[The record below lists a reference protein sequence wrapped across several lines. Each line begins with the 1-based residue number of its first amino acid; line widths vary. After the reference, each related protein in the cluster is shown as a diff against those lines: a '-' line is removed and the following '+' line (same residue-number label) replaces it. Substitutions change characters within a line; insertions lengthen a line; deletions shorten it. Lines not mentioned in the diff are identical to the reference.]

1 MNMSHKKSRI
11 GLRNVLVCIGAT
23 MFFWSSYAQEAP
35 DRLQNEEWPQASLNA
50 QASAPISRDVVK
62 ITLAAELS
70 DVSQAKA
77 AGRLSKALD
86 SVMKQAK
93 GDDKVKSAT
102 IKVTSGNYQLWPLN
116 DKEGKISS
124 WHGRAEIL
132 LESRDFS
139 AASDLAGALS
149 DRMPVANLNFSVSP
163 QARAKQEHELLADAV
178 RAFSDRAQAVTD
190 AFGFVRYTVRNVQVG
205 GAGAQYQPAARAM
218 SMSLQKSADIPLEG
232 GTETVTVTVG
242 GSIFLHSAQK

>member
-1 MNMSHKKSRI
+1 MFSHKQPRT
-11 GLRNVLVCIGAT
+11 GLRNVLVCIGASL
-23 MFFWSSYAQEAP
+23 FFWSSYAQQAP
-35 DRLQNEEWPQASLNA
+35 DAAQNEKWPQASLNA
-50 QASAPISRDVVK
+50 QASAPISQDTVK
-62 ITLAAELS
+62 ITLATEIS

-77 AGRLSKALD
+77 ASRLSKTLD
-86 SVMKQAK
+86 SVMKQVK
-93 GDDKVKSAT
+93 DTDKVKNAT

-116 DKEGKISS
+116 DKDGKISS

-163 QARAKQEHELLADAV
+163 QARSRQEHELLADAA
-178 RAFSDRAQAVTD
+178 RAFRDRAQAVTD
-190 AFGFVRYTVRNVQVG
+190 AFGFARYTIRNVQVG
-205 GAGAQYQPAARAM
+205 GAGAQHQPAPRAM
-218 SMSLQKSADIPLEG
+218 AMSLQKSADIPLEG
-232 GTETVTVTVG
+232 GTETVIVTVR